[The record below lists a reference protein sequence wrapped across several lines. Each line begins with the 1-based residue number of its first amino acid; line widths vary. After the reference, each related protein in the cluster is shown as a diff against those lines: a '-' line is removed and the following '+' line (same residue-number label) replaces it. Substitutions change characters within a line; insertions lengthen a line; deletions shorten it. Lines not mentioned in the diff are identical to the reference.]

1 MTTHYIQPR
10 EWQDAFELVS
20 EPSTV
25 AKLGG
30 CDIMPKLRRGTLTAA
45 RIVGLER
52 LPGIRDVEFGAE
64 GARLGAGLTLRALG
78 AEAEIARRWPLLTEV
93 VGLMG
98 SPSLRSMGTA
108 VGNVA
113 QAWAVSDLVPVL
125 EIYGGALEASSF
137 GSSRRISV
145 EEYTQK
151 TKHGVLKKGELIKHL
166 LIPTQPK
173 GFRAVYERF
182 SFGSAFELPLVAIA
196 AGGRMVDGQLHDVG
210 VAGVGAR
217 RMPARLMGVEA
228 ALEGRPLDDASIRKG
243 CAALARD
250 AAPIDDPRASAGYR
264 RRVLSV
270 TLDSALRRL
279 AAMG

>member
-1 MTTHYIQPR
+1 MTTQYVQPQ
-10 EWQDAFELVS
+10 EWQEAFELVS
-20 EPSTV
+20 EPSAV

-45 RIVGLER
+45 RIVGLGR
-52 LPGIRDVEFGAE
+52 LPGIRNVEFGAE
-64 GARLGAGLTLRALG
+64 GGRLGAGLTLRALG

-93 VGLMG
+93 VGLIG
-98 SPSLRSMGTA
+98 SPTIRSMGTA

-113 QAWAVSDLVPVL
+113 QAWRVSDLVPVL
-125 EIYGGALEASSF
+125 EIYGGALDVSSF
-137 GSSRRISV
+137 GPSRTISV

-151 TKHGVLKKGELIKHL
+151 PKHEVLKNGELIKHL

-182 SFGSAFELPLVAIA
+182 SFGSVFDLPLVAIA
-196 AGGRMVDGQLHDVG
+196 AGGRIVDGELHDVR

-217 RMPARLMGVEA
+217 RMPARLLRVEA
-228 ALEGRPLDDASIRKG
+228 ALEGQSLDDEDIRKA

-279 AAMG
+279 AATS